1 MMVGHAVTL
10 NIDRPLV
17 ENRHLRLEVKDLTVL
32 TPDGV
37 KALDG
42 VSFEAFGGEILGV
55 AGISGSGQKELL
67 EAIGQMMD
75 EKLDRKLQPIVDRLD
90 KLEESSEEVRSGV
103 NALLEWAEECGNV
116 IKFPLPKV
124 K

>member
-1 MMVGHAVTL
+1 MV
-10 NIDRPLV
+10 D
-17 ENRHLRLEVKDLTVL
+17 
-32 TPDGV
+32 
-37 KALDG
+37 
-42 VSFEAFGGEILGV
+42 
-55 AGISGSGQKELL
+55 KELL

-75 EKLDRKLQPIVDRLD
+75 EKLDRKLQPFVDRLD

>member
-1 MMVGHAVTL
+1 MV
-10 NIDRPLV
+10 D
-17 ENRHLRLEVKDLTVL
+17 
-32 TPDGV
+32 
-37 KALDG
+37 
-42 VSFEAFGGEILGV
+42 
-55 AGISGSGQKELL
+55 KELL

-103 NALLEWAEECGNV
+103 NAHLEWAEECGNV

>member
-1 MMVGHAVTL
+1 MK
-10 NIDRPLV
+10 
-17 ENRHLRLEVKDLTVL
+17 HLDVRK
-32 TPDGV
+32 
-37 KALDG
+37 
-42 VSFEAFGGEILGV
+42 GEILGI
-55 AGISGSGQKELL
+55 AGISGNGQKELL

>member
-1 MMVGHAVTL
+1 MV
-10 NIDRPLV
+10 D
-17 ENRHLRLEVKDLTVL
+17 
-32 TPDGV
+32 
-37 KALDG
+37 
-42 VSFEAFGGEILGV
+42 
-55 AGISGSGQKELL
+55 KELL

-103 NALLEWAEECGNV
+103 SALLEWAEECGNV

>member
-1 MMVGHAVTL
+1 MV
-10 NIDRPLV
+10 D
-17 ENRHLRLEVKDLTVL
+17 
-32 TPDGV
+32 
-37 KALDG
+37 
-42 VSFEAFGGEILGV
+42 
-55 AGISGSGQKELL
+55 KELL
-67 EAIGQMMD
+67 EAIDQMMD

>member
-1 MMVGHAVTL
+1 MV
-10 NIDRPLV
+10 D
-17 ENRHLRLEVKDLTVL
+17 
-32 TPDGV
+32 
-37 KALDG
+37 
-42 VSFEAFGGEILGV
+42 
-55 AGISGSGQKELL
+55 KELL

-103 NALLEWAEECGNV
+103 NALLEWAEECGTV